1 MKYWVDNSLET
12 WIEDE
17 GIVASYDH
25 SMGNGKAAW
34 EQFSS
39 ITPLAA
45 SYKTGSHTT
54 SHLAPIL
61 EERSICED
69 NKVLKQ
75 LDSKVRLRAMFPR

>member
-39 ITPLAA
+39 ITPLSA
-45 SYKTGSHTT
+45 SY
-54 SHLAPIL
+54 
-61 EERSICED
+61 
-69 NKVLKQ
+69 
-75 LDSKVRLRAMFPR
+75 